1 MDIRK
6 IQKLIEL
13 LEHSQI
19 AEVEIREGEESV
31 RITRMPPVAP
41 SPASWP
47 APVYQPA
54 PPPAPPPLTVHLPEA
69 APAAA
74 AVAEAPATTGKPA
87 VDLAHCITSPMVGT
101 FYLSTAPGQPPL
113 AQVGSRIKRG
123 DTVCI
128 VEAMKIM
135 NPIEADNE
143 GTVVAVLV
151 ENGHPV
157 EFGQPLFQL
166 AP

>member
-13 LEHSQI
+13 LEQSQI
-19 AEVEIREGEESV
+19 AEVEIREGESSV
-31 RITRMPPVAP
+31 RITRVPPNQPQASAP
-41 SPASWP
+41 AWP
-47 APVYQPA
+47 APVYHAA
-54 PPPAPPPLTVHLPEA
+54 PPPAHHLPVAATPPPEPA
-69 APAAA
+69 SAP
-74 AVAEAPATTGKPA
+74 VAGGKPA
-87 VDLAHCITSPMVGT
+87 IDLARCITSPMVGT
-101 FYLSTAPGQPPL
+101 FYGSTAPGQPAL
-113 AQVGSRIKRG
+113 VQIGSRVKRG

-135 NPIEADNE
+135 NPIEADLE
-143 GTVVAVLV
+143 GTVTAVLV

>member
-6 IQKLIEL
+6 IQKLIEI

-19 AEVEIREGEESV
+19 AEVEIREGEASV
-31 RITRMPPVAP
+31 RITRVPPVQPVAP
-41 SPASWP
+41 APVWP
-47 APVYQPA
+47 APVYHA
-54 PPPAPPPLTVHLPEA
+54 PPAPAPAPGHFPVAA
-69 APAAA
+69 APL
-74 AVAEAPATTGKPA
+74 EPAPAPAVGGKPA
-87 VDLAHCITSPMVGT
+87 IDLAHCITSPMVGT
-101 FYLSTAPGQPPL
+101 FYGSTAPGQPAL
-113 AQVGSRIKRG
+113 VQVGSRIKRG

-135 NPIEADNE
+135 NPIESELD
-143 GTVVAVLV
+143 GIITAVLV

>member
-19 AEVEIREGEESV
+19 AEVEIREGESSV
-31 RITRMPPVAP
+31 RITRVPPAQPVVAPPPV
-41 SPASWP
+41 WP
-47 APVYQPA
+47 APVYHAA
-54 PPPAPPPLTVHLPEA
+54 PPPAPGLPVTPASSPE
-69 APAAA
+69 PAAA
-74 AVAEAPATTGKPA
+74 PGGKAA
-87 VDLAHCITSPMVGT
+87 VDLSHCITSPMVGT
-101 FYLSTAPGQPPL
+101 FYGATAPGQPPL
-113 AQVGSRIKRG
+113 VQVGSRVRRG

-135 NPIEADNE
+135 NPIEADLE
-143 GTVVAVLV
+143 GTVTAVLV